1 MHANFNPSGNL
12 IPAGVL
18 GSRFSFL
25 ENPMT
30 NIVNEA
36 VKQKSAD
43 GLVCVT
49 LEVHLWSGRKR
60 LKKEQLIAKNKEFEN
75 LPPATLATLGSIKIC
90 DTDDLAPFN
99 AMKREAEKLL
109 AINGL
114 PLLGTTGIPEGKLE
128 NVYKGLA
135 IIQATF
141 NDKRDT
147 FFKRFDRAIED
158 WRNQPENA
166 EWSNLIHD
174 IPSPEQA
181 AGKMSFGFHLCRVS
195 APSTDEFS
203 DANRMYAKQ
212 MTGLKGE
219 LFADAA
225 KEAEILI
232 TKYLTGKSMAGV
244 VQKREKV
251 TWKTLRPL
259 KRIGEKFTSFAFL
272 DPTCEPMA
280 DMIDHV
286 LGLLPDEG
294 PIDGVHLMHI
304 WTLAQALSNPQKAIA
319 LAQMAFEA
327 ESSADAFEN
336 LLGVCATAPAFA
348 EPAGIAVEV
357 APATETAAAIDSGFI
372 QVPTEH
378 HLQEN
383 SQEFAHQ
390 VDAMLEQPS
399 FVALF

>member
-1 MHANFNPSGNL
+1 MHVNFNPSGNS

-18 GSRFSFL
+18 GSRFSIL

-30 NIVNEA
+30 TTVNEV
-36 VKQKSAD
+36 VKQKSAE

-60 LKKEQLIAKNKEFEN
+60 LRKEQLIAKNKEFEN

-109 AINGL
+109 SINGL
-114 PLLGTTGIPEGKLE
+114 PLLGTIGIPEGKLD
-128 NVYKGLA
+128 NVFKGLA
-135 IIQATF
+135 LIQTKF

-147 FFKRFDRAIED
+147 FFNRFDRAVED

-203 DANRMYAKQ
+203 DANQMYAKQ

-225 KEAEILI
+225 KEAEVLI
-232 TKYLTGKSMAGV
+232 SKYLTGKSTGGV
-244 VQKREKV
+244 VQKRQKV

-286 LGLLPDEG
+286 LGLLPDDG
-294 PIDGVHLMHI
+294 PIEGAHLMHI

-327 ESSADAFEN
+327 ESSSDAFES
-336 LLGVCATAPAFA
+336 LLGSRVTAPAFS
-348 EPAGIAVEV
+348 EPVAVAV
-357 APATETAAAIDSGFI
+357 APATETEAAADCGFI
-372 QVPTEH
+372 QMPTEH

-383 SQEFAHQ
+383 SQEFANQ
-390 VDAMLEQPS
+390 VDALQEQPS

>member
-1 MHANFNPSGNL
+1 MHANFNPSGNS

-30 NIVNEA
+30 TTVNDA
-36 VKQKSAD
+36 IKQKSAD

-114 PLLGTTGIPEGKLE
+114 PLLGSVGIPEAKLD
-128 NVYKGLA
+128 NVFKGLA
-135 IIQATF
+135 LIQSKF

-195 APSTDEFS
+195 APSSDEFS
-203 DANRMYAKQ
+203 DANQMYAKQ

-232 TKYLTGKSMAGV
+232 TKYLMGKTVEGV

-259 KRIGEKFTSFAFL
+259 KRIGEKFTSFSFL
-272 DPTCEPMA
+272 DPTCEPMV

-294 PIDGVHLMHI
+294 PIEGVHLMHI

-336 LLGVCATAPAFA
+336 LLGVRATAPAFA
-348 EPAGIAVEV
+348 EPAAIAVEV
-357 APATETAAAIDSGFI
+357 APPTETAGAIDSGFF
-372 QVPTEH
+372 QMPTEH
-378 HLQEN
+378 HLQDDSTEPV
-383 SQEFAHQ
+383 QQ
-390 VDAMLEQPS
+390 VDASQEHPQ

>member
-1 MHANFNPSGNL
+1 MHANFNPSGNS
-12 IPAGVL
+12 IPVGVL

-30 NIVNEA
+30 TTVNEA
-36 VKQKSAD
+36 IKQKSAD

-49 LEVHLWSGRKR
+49 LEVHLWSGLKR
-60 LKKEQLIAKNKEFEN
+60 LKKEQLIAKNSEFEN

-109 AINGL
+109 ALNGL
-114 PLLGTTGIPEGKLE
+114 PLLGTVGIPEAKLDS
-128 NVYKGLA
+128 VFKSLA
-135 IIQATF
+135 LIQSKF

-147 FFKRFDRAIED
+147 FFKRFDQAIED
-158 WRNQPENA
+158 WRNQPENT
-166 EWSNLIHD
+166 EWGNLIHD

-195 APSTDEFS
+195 APSSDEFS
-203 DANRMYAKQ
+203 DANQMYAKQ

-219 LFADAA
+219 LFSDAA

-232 TKYLTGKSMAGV
+232 TKYLTGTTPGGV

-294 PIDGVHLMHI
+294 PIEGVHLMHI
-304 WTLAQALSNPQKAIA
+304 WTLAQALSNPHKAIS

-336 LLGVCATAPAFA
+336 LLGVRTTAPAFA
-348 EPAGIAVEV
+348 EQAATPVEV
-357 APATETAAAIDSGFI
+357 ATATDTASAIDSGFFQI
-372 QVPTEH
+372 PAEH

-383 SQEFAHQ
+383 SGELSGQADVIE
-390 VDAMLEQPS
+390 EQPS

>member
-1 MHANFNPSGNL
+1 
-12 IPAGVL
+12 
-18 GSRFSFL
+18 
-25 ENPMT
+25 MT
-30 NIVNEA
+30 NTVNEA
-36 VKQKSAD
+36 VKQKSAE

-114 PLLGTTGIPEGKLE
+114 PLLGTVGIPEAKLD
-128 NVYKGLA
+128 NVFKGLA
-135 IIQATF
+135 LIQSKF

-147 FFKRFDRAIED
+147 FFKRFDKAIED

-195 APSTDEFS
+195 APSSDEFS
-203 DANRMYAKQ
+203 DANQMYAKQ

-232 TKYLTGKSMAGV
+232 TKYLTGKTTGGV

-294 PIDGVHLMHI
+294 PIEGVHLMHI
-304 WTLAQALSNPQKAIA
+304 WTLAQALSNPQKAIS

-336 LLGVCATAPAFA
+336 LLGVRATAPAFA
-348 EPAGIAVEV
+348 EQAAVPVEV
-357 APATETAAAIDSGFI
+357 ATATETAAAIDSGFFQI
-372 QVPTEH
+372 PAEH

-383 SQEFAHQ
+383 SGELSSQ
-390 VDAMLEQPS
+390 VDVMEEQPS

>member
-1 MHANFNPSGNL
+1 
-12 IPAGVL
+12 
-18 GSRFSFL
+18 
-25 ENPMT
+25 MT
-30 NIVNEA
+30 NPIQDT
-36 VKQKSAD
+36 VKQKSAE

-49 LEVHLWSGRKR
+49 LEAHLWSGRKR
-60 LKKEQLIAKNKEFEN
+60 LKKEQLIAKNPEFEK

-90 DTDDLAPFN
+90 DTDELAPFN

-114 PLLGTTGIPEGKLE
+114 PLLGTTGIPEAKLE
-128 NVYKGLA
+128 SVYKGLA
-135 IIQATF
+135 LIQAKF
-141 NDKRDT
+141 NAKRDA
-147 FFKRFDRAIED
+147 FFKSFDQAIEA
-158 WRNQPENA
+158 WRNQPENS

-195 APSTDEFS
+195 APSADEFS

-232 TKYLTGKSMAGV
+232 TKYLTGKSLSGV
-244 VQKREKV
+244 TEKRQKV

-286 LGLLPDEG
+286 LGLLPAEG
-294 PIDGVHLMHI
+294 PIEGVHLMHI
-304 WTLAQALSNPQKAIA
+304 WTLAQALSHPGKAIA

-327 ESSADAFEN
+327 DSSADAFEN
-336 LLGVCATAPAFA
+336 LLGVRASAPAFA
-348 EPAGIAVEV
+348 ERAAV
-357 APATETAAAIDSGFI
+357 AIDPGQSTTLEDASKSGFI
-372 QVPTEH
+372 QVPSEH
-378 HLQEN
+378 HLQEA
-383 SQEFAHQ
+383 SQGQSQQADVYEQ
-390 VDAMLEQPS
+390 QPS

>member
-1 MHANFNPSGNL
+1 MHANFNPSGNS

-135 IIQATF
+135 VIQATF

-232 TKYLTGKSMAGV
+232 TKYLTGKSMSGA

-336 LLGVCATAPAFA
+336 LLGVRATAPAFA

-357 APATETAAAIDSGFI
+357 APATETTAAIDSGFI

-390 VDAMLEQPS
+390 ADALLEQPS

>member
-1 MHANFNPSGNL
+1 M
-12 IPAGVL
+12 
-18 GSRFSFL
+18 

-30 NIVNEA
+30 NTVNEA
-36 VKQKSAD
+36 VKQKSAE

-114 PLLGTTGIPEGKLE
+114 PLLGTIGIPEGKLDK
-128 NVYKGLA
+128 VYKGLA

-219 LFADAA
+219 LFSDAA

-232 TKYLTGKSMAGV
+232 TKYLTGKSMSGL

-294 PIDGVHLMHI
+294 PIEGVNLMHI
-304 WTLAQALSNPQKAIA
+304 WTLAQALADPQKAIS
-319 LAQMAFEA
+319 LAKMAFEA
-327 ESSADAFEN
+327 DSSAEAFES
-336 LLGVCATAPAFA
+336 LLGARAPATAFA
-348 EPAGIAVEV
+348 EAEAVAV
-357 APATETAAAIDSGFI
+357 TQSP
-372 QVPTEH
+372 EH
-378 HLQEN
+378 HIEEN
-383 SQEFAHQ
+383 SQGFASEK
-390 VDAMLEQPS
+390 VALEDQPT

>member
-1 MHANFNPSGNL
+1 MHANFNPSGNS

-30 NIVNEA
+30 TTVNEA
-36 VKQKSAD
+36 VKQKSAE

-60 LKKEQLIAKNKEFEN
+60 LKKEQLIAKYQAFED

-135 IIQATF
+135 LIQAKF

-147 FFKRFDRAIED
+147 FFKRFDSAIED
-158 WRNQPENA
+158 WRNQPENS

-232 TKYLTGKSMAGV
+232 TKYLIGKSMAGV

-259 KRIGEKFTSFAFL
+259 KRIGEKFTSFSFL

-294 PIDGVHLMHI
+294 PIEGVNLMHI
-304 WTLAQALSNPQKAIA
+304 WTLAQALSNPQKAIS

-336 LLGVCATAPAFA
+336 LLGERASAPAFA
-348 EPAGIAVEV
+348 EPAAIAVEV
-357 APATETAAAIDSGFI
+357 APATEIAAAIDCGFFQI
-372 QVPTEH
+372 PTEH

-383 SQEFAHQ
+383 SNEFTNQA
-390 VDAMLEQPS
+390 DALQEQPS